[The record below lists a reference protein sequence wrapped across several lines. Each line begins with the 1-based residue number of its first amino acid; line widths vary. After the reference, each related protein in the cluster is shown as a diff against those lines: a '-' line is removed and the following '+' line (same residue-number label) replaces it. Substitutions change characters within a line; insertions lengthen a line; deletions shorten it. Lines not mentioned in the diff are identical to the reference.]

1 MTKTTT
7 CAKRRSPH
15 QQVLLPK
22 KVTVGTDFSGMDTP
36 VIALKKLKVDFRHVF
51 SCEKSRAGEKLIK
64 KVFQPEVFYKDIEKR
79 SFGEAPACS
88 VYVSSF
94 PSPPFSNLSTS
105 GEGADDRGRLV
116 FNSLKYVESRL
127 PPAVIFENV
136 PQFATKHAALNDV
149 IRKAF
154 RNLGYVIEEKVLD
167 AHDHGLPHS
176 RPRWY
181 FVAIATSAMRKR
193 GHLESVFPAPRASC
207 AHLPQSIVAPA
218 AKFLKLPTTT
228 EAKTNAMDAYEKAIK
243 KGINPF
249 VQPLII
255 DCKTTPQWPSYG
267 VGSAPCLR
275 SCHCRQA
282 NAYWCST
289 KGGFLEVEDLA
300 WLQGVE
306 PADCDWK
313 SAKISKGQFGGLV
326 GNAMS
331 VNILVQL
338 LPRLLHQ
345 ARLVTPREFKKMEA
359 IACSLYGPAAAV
371 EQPPLTDQAQP

>member
-36 VIALKKLKVDFRHVF
+36 IIALKKLKVDFRHVF

-64 KVFQPEVFYKDIEKR
+64 KVFQPEVFYTDIEKR

-94 PSPPFSNLSTS
+94 PSPPFSNLST
-105 GEGADDRGRLV
+105 EERGRLV

-127 PPAVIFENV
+127 PAAVIFENV

-154 RNLGYVIEEKVLD
+154 RNLGYGIEEKVLD

-255 DCKTTPQWPSYG
+255 DCKASPQWPSYG
-267 VGSAPCLR
+267 VGHAPCLR
-275 SCHCRQA
+275 SRICSLA

-326 GNAMS
+326 GSAMS
-331 VNILVQL
+331 ANILVQL

-345 ARLVTPREFKKMEA
+345 ARLVTPREFKKWKQ
-359 IACSLYGPAAAV
+359 SLAVCTGLRSAV
-371 EQPPLTDQAQP
+371 E